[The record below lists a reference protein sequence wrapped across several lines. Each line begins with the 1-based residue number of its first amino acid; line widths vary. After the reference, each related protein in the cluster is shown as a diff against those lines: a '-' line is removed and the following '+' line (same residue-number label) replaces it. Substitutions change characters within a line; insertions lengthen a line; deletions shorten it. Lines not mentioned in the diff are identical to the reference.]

1 MSETSKEKR
10 SQNPRIQIIFLSQI
24 NRRGIKFSLKHCL
37 MYCVSWGQGHNTEAV
52 FYPLHTLR
60 GGFLS
65 WHQCSFWEKTPEQPK
80 QKTPEEKLV
89 CLCSLSA
96 RKPAGWRVSLRQSPE
111 VLQVPWP
118 GDSKERLPTAQGLI
132 LQACRCLQLESEHC
146 VAGMEPRNALTCSG
160 LLSAKIQPQALQKDM
175 NWVEFSYVTFNIPL
189 KGLYICCLK

>member
-65 WHQCSFWEKTPEQPK
+65 WHQCSFWEKTPKQPK

-111 VLQVPWP
+111 VL
-118 GDSKERLPTAQGLI
+118 
-132 LQACRCLQLESEHC
+132 
-146 VAGMEPRNALTCSG
+146 
-160 LLSAKIQPQALQKDM
+160 
-175 NWVEFSYVTFNIPL
+175 
-189 KGLYICCLK
+189 